1 MATRC
6 GACVHV
12 RVLAPSMKLRE
23 RVTTDGYSIL
33 PPILAAEELDRL
45 EAVVGAVMRSDK
57 GGARNLLQVPEVTAL
72 AAHGLAPLVSAV
84 LGPHATAVR
93 AIIFDKTPHSN
104 WRVAWHQDLAIALKA
119 QRDVPG
125 FGPWSVKAGVVH
137 SLAPQAI
144 LERMI
149 AVRLH
154 LDECGTDNGPVKVLP
169 GTHLQGRIPE
179 GDIATWHQTITPVT
193 CCLERGG
200 VLIMRPLLLHSSS
213 PAQKPG
219 HRRVLHI
226 EYAATELPGGLEWQ
240 WRLPLK
246 GAA

>member
-1 MATRC
+1 MR
-6 GACVHV
+6 
-12 RVLAPSMKLRE
+12 LSE
-23 RVTTDGYSIL
+23 RVKTDGYAML
-33 PPILAAEELDRL
+33 PPVLAGDELDRL
-45 EAVVGAVMRSDK
+45 AAIVGVDMQDDK
-57 GGARNLLQVPEVTAL
+57 GGARNLLQVPEV
-72 AAHGLAPLVSAV
+72 AAIAAEGLAPLVSTV
-84 LGPHATAVR
+84 LGPRATAVR
-93 AIIFDKTPHSN
+93 AILFDKTPRSN
-104 WRVAWHQDLAIALKA
+104 WRVAWHQDLAIALQA

-154 LDECGTDNGPVKVLP
+154 LDECGADNGPVKVLP
-169 GTHLQGRIPE
+169 GTHVHGRISE
-179 GDIATWHQTITPVT
+179 ADIATWHQTITPVT

-200 VLIMRPLLLHSSS
+200 VLIMCPLLLHSSS

-226 EYAATELPGGLEWQ
+226 EYAAADLPGGLEWQ